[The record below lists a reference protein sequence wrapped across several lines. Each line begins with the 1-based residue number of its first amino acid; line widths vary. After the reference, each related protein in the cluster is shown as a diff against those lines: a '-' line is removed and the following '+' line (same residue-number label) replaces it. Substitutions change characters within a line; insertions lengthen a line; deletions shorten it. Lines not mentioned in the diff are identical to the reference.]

1 MKKIKIVCTIGPKTS
16 NPDLIKLFKKN
27 GMDILRLNSSHGKIE
42 WIKKTIKNLRKCFSD
57 IPIIL
62 DLPGSKIRIQNK
74 NLIKNFKKGSS
85 IIFTCGTNS
94 YKNEKIVL
102 NDKNIYKKVHKQSL
116 VFADDGNLLFKI
128 IKKKDKDMYCQTLE
142 GGILKSGKGISF
154 EKVETTT
161 GKVSNNEKKILK
173 FAKKLKPDFIGV
185 SYTVSKSHITSIK
198 KILNDEKISIIAKI
212 ENKQGV
218 DNLPEIL
225 NIADA
230 IMIDRGDLSLS
241 ASVENITLAQK
252 KIINISNKFSKPV
265 IVATDLLKS
274 MIKSNVPTK
283 SEIADITNAVHDGCS
298 ATMLSEETVFNKSSL
313 SSIIT
318 MKKIINSATK
328 YQELENKSFYK
339 EKTIPDTTCLAAI
352 EICKHLPITK
362 IIIIT
367 KTGYAA
373 RKLSSFNLKP
383 DILAVTNDKIAAR
396 SFNLIKGNEGI
407 YLNIKFLQKSTDH
420 IINSI
425 KNLYK
430 IKKITKKDLILIT
443 GVGYPKKGNKINLI
457 QIHKVN
463 DLAKTFRW

>member
-1 MKKIKIVCTIGPKTS
+1 MKQYKQFRAEQQHLAEIGPIGAVMMGAMGLFGLGFAGYKMYKKTKEGITGYVES
-16 NPDLIKLFKKN
+16 RSQKKDNKKN

-212 ENKQGV
+212 ENKRGI
-218 DNLPEIL
+218 DNLAGIL
-225 NIADA
+225 SIADA

-298 ATMLSEETVFNKSSL
+298 ATMLSEETVFDQSSL

-328 YQELENKSFYK
+328 YQELENKSFYEK
-339 EKTIPDTTCLAAI
+339 KTIPDTTCLAAI

-362 IIIIT
+362 IIIIPH
-367 KTGYAA
+367 
-373 RKLSSFNLKP
+373 L
-383 DILAVTNDKIAAR
+383 
-396 SFNLIKGNEGI
+396 
-407 YLNIKFLQKSTDH
+407 
-420 IINSI
+420 
-425 KNLYK
+425 
-430 IKKITKKDLILIT
+430 
-443 GVGYPKKGNKINLI
+443 
-457 QIHKVN
+457 
-463 DLAKTFRW
+463 